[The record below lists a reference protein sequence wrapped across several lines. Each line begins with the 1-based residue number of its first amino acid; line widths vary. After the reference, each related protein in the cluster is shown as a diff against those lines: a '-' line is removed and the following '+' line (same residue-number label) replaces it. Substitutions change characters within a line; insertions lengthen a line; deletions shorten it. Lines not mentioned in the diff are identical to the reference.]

1 MRWLSIVILTF
12 FCFQNSKA
20 QDDNKL
26 SWNENTKLVWNN
38 FEAYP
43 DSNSTSA
50 AITYSEI
57 SYGLSAEIINDK
69 VSVNYEVKCFFI
81 PGKSWVKKELAD
93 DKLLAHEQ
101 LHFDITELYA
111 RKFRKSLSEKNFSKE
126 VKSEFKQ
133 EYKKI
138 LKALKSCQDLYD
150 HETNHSIKEKEQ
162 LAWQTK
168 IKKQLKNLEKYK
180 SDN

>member
-93 DKLLAHEQ
+93 DKYEGRGPGSRGDAAARQYLA
-101 LHFDITELYA
+101 
-111 RKFRKSLSEKNFSKE
+111 SE
-126 VKSEFKQ
+126 
-133 EYKKI
+133 
-138 LKALKSCQDLYD
+138 
-150 HETNHSIKEKEQ
+150 
-162 LAWQTK
+162 
-168 IKKQLKNLEKYK
+168 LEKLGLEPGA
-180 SDN
+180 DNAA